1 VRGLSCPNE
10 LLGQREWRIAMITVR
25 YRGKT
30 YFWNP
35 FWCFFFL
42 PVGESRKKERII
54 KSGRFFEKLRALA
67 EYP

>member
-1 VRGLSCPNE
+1 
-10 LLGQREWRIAMITVR
+10 MITVR
-25 YRGKT
+25 YRAET

-54 KSGRFFEKLRALA
+54 KSGAFFEKLRALA
-67 EYP
+67 GYP